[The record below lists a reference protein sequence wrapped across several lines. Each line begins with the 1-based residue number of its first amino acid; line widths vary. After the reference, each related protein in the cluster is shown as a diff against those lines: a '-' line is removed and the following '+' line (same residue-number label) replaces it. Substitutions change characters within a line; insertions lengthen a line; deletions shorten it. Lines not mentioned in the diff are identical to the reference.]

1 MSAFFENIRHLL
13 NEIENEESKEMT
25 EAAQV
30 IAQSIENGGVLQ
42 LFGSGHSSLIAQE
55 TYYRAGGLVPA
66 KAIQIEGLML
76 HSGAISSSENEKNF
90 SKIEEYWQE
99 FSLQKNDVL
108 VVISTSGRNPIPV
121 EIALRAKKMGITVI
135 ALQSLFYQQQPSRHP
150 SNKRLE
156 DVATIIL
163 NTHVPLGDGVM
174 FSQQLQYG
182 PVSTIVGATILNEVI
197 VQAIQI
203 LQSKNIEP
211 PVFSSNNIETENNN
225 EIWIQKYQNR
235 INFN

>member
-13 NEIENEESKEMT
+13 DEIENEESKEMT
-25 EAAQV
+25 EAAQE
-30 IAQSIENGGVLQ
+30 IAKSIENGGILQ

-76 HSGAISSSENEKNF
+76 HSGAISSSENEKNL
-90 SKIEEYWQE
+90 SKVEEYWQE
-99 FSLQKNDVL
+99 ISLEQHDVL

-121 EIALRAKKMGITVI
+121 EIALRAKKLGITVI
-135 ALQSLFYQQQPSRHP
+135 ALQSLFYRQQPSRHP
-150 SNKRLE
+150 SGKRLE
-156 DVATIIL
+156 DVASIIL
-163 NTHVPLGDGVM
+163 NSHVPVGDGVINN
-174 FSQQLQYG
+174 QQHQYG
-182 PVSTIVGATILNEVI
+182 PVSTIIGTTILNEVI

-203 LQSKNIEP
+203 LQSNNIEP
-211 PVFSSNNIETENNN
+211 PVFSSNNIEAENNN
-225 EIWIQKYQNR
+225 EDWIQKYQNR